1 MPDSANTSDINAA
14 IGQQKKKPVSMKDK
28 LPYITSTYFAA
39 LIKAYLQGHK
49 TKPEILAETADLLP
63 PSAHNEV
70 SQLLTAAAHQMNDAF
85 YADIV
90 DSIQHTSGTVPTRK
104 GLIHHLEALLKE
116 EITVQELLD
125 WATWYT
131 IEEDQLSAGI
141 MDDFAVEYFCLD
153 FLPAYHHELTENQFT
168 KALQLFKQQGENPLK
183 EKIALTLLIEKEQ
196 QLFLYFL
203 RSFLEQ
209 PQHVEALDSYLMKKF
224 GMDHFSFPYMPDLMA
239 MSGHPERMEELL
251 KKARMY

>member
-1 MPDSANTSDINAA
+1 
-14 IGQQKKKPVSMKDK
+14 MKDK
-28 LPYITSTYFAA
+28 LPYITSTYFIS

-49 TKPEILAETADLLP
+49 TKPEILAETTDLLP
-63 PSAHNEV
+63 SSAHNEV
-70 SQLLTAAAHQMNDAF
+70 SQLLTAAAHQMDDAF

-90 DSIQHTSGTVPTRK
+90 DSIQHTSGTTPTRK
-104 GLIHHLEALLKE
+104 GLVHHLEALLKK

-131 IEEDQLSAGI
+131 IEEDQISAGI

-153 FLPAYHHELTENQFT
+153 FLPVYHEELREKQFRH
-168 KALQLFKQQGENPLK
+168 ALLLFQQTPGNPLK
-183 EKIALTLLIEKEQ
+183 EKIALTLLIEKER

-224 GMDHFSFPYMPDLMA
+224 GMDHFSFPYMDELVA
-239 MSGHPERMEELL
+239 TSGKPENMEALL
-251 KKARMY
+251 EKARKPW

>member
-209 PQHVEALDSYLMKKF
+209 PQSHLRLQKQIYRKTA
-224 GMDHFSFPYMPDLMA
+224 A
-239 MSGHPERMEELL
+239 
-251 KKARMY
+251 

>member
-1 MPDSANTSDINAA
+1 
-14 IGQQKKKPVSMKDK
+14 MKDK
-28 LPYITSTYFAA
+28 LPYITSTHFIS

-63 PSAHNEV
+63 SSAHNEV
-70 SQLLTAAAHQMNDAF
+70 SQFLTAAAHRMNDAF

-104 GLIHHLEALLKE
+104 GLIHHLEALLQE

-131 IEEDQLSAGI
+131 IEEDQISAGI
-141 MDDFAVEYFCLD
+141 IDDFAVEYFCLD
-153 FLPAYHHELTENQFT
+153 FLPVYHEQLTETQFRN
-168 KALQLFKQQGENPLK
+168 ALQIFKQQAENPLK
-183 EKIALTLLIEKEQ
+183 EKIALTLLMETERQ
-196 QLFLYFL
+196 HFLYFL

-209 PQHVEALDSYLMKKF
+209 PQYIEALDSYLMKKF
-224 GMDHFSFPYMPDLMA
+224 GMDHNSFPYMEDLTK
-239 MSGHPERMEELL
+239 MSGHPEKMEELL
-251 KKARMY
+251 KKARMLAST

>member
-1 MPDSANTSDINAA
+1 
-14 IGQQKKKPVSMKDK
+14 MKDK
-28 LPYITSTYFAA
+28 LPYITSTYFIS

-63 PSAHNEV
+63 PSSRKEV
-70 SQLLTAAAHQMNDAF
+70 SQLLTAAAHQMDDAF

-131 IEEDQLSAGI
+131 LEEDQISAGI

-153 FLPAYHHELTENQFT
+153 FLPAYYEELTERQFLQ
-168 KALQLFKQQGENPLK
+168 ALQLFKRQPEDPLK
-183 EKIALTLLIEKEQ
+183 EKIALTLLIETERQ
-196 QLFLYFL
+196 HFLYFL

-209 PQHVEALDSYLMKKF
+209 PQHLEALDVYLLKKF
-224 GMDHFSFPYMPDLMA
+224 GMDHHSFPYMEDLRQ
-239 MSGHPERMEELL
+239 MSGQPEMMEGLL
-251 KKARMY
+251 KKARLLPSS

>member
-1 MPDSANTSDINAA
+1 
-14 IGQQKKKPVSMKDK
+14 MKDK
-28 LPYITSTYFAA
+28 LPYIASTYFIS

-63 PSAHNEV
+63 AAAHKEV

-104 GLIHHLEALLKE
+104 GLIHHLEALLDKQ
-116 EITVQELLD
+116 ISVQELLD

-131 IEEDQLSAGI
+131 IEDDQLSAGI
-141 MDDFAVEYFCLD
+141 MDDFAVEYFCFD
-153 FLPAYHHELTENQFT
+153 FLPAHYEEMTEVQFRQV
-168 KALQLFKQQGENPLK
+168 LQLFLSTPENTLK
-183 EKIALTLLIEKEQ
+183 EKIALALVIEKERQ
-196 QLFLYFL
+196 HFLYFL

-209 PQHVEALDSYLMKKF
+209 PQHTDALNTYLMAKF
-224 GMDHFSFPYMPDLMA
+224 GMDHRSFPYIKELMA
-239 MSGHPERMEELL
+239 IQTQPEKLEALL
-251 KKARMY
+251 EKARMSAV